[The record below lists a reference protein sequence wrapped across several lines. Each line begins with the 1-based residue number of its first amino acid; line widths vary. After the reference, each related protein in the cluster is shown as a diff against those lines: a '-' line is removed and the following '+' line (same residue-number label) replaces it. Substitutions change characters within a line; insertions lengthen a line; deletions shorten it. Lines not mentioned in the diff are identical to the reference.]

1 MSNKINILYF
11 KLRKTED
18 SLLNQI
24 IFHSD
29 VQLHIIENEN
39 INILMFLKNN
49 REYFIEKYSLI
60 FIELDYLADNVN
72 NRNQFVLSRWNNN
85 LDDLIREKIVVLN
98 YNNFLDGHNLAKIK
112 IKAFYQKEA
121 LLEFLDNEKLLK
133 EKVFLPHEQTSVI
146 EDEFCI
152 FKNPDKE
159 DSQKE
164 DLKEDLKDD
173 EQENKHNAESTGDLE
188 GEENTETSKTV
199 ESEDKQEID
208 QEQEKV
214 QEQEDLTSEE
224 EEQEDSTEQEQKVE
238 SEEKQSEEQPQD
250 SKEKLPNQTQEK
262 TPEDL
267 FQNEIFNTQTDTT
280 IELNDEQEDE
290 EDEGDSVDRKDLRQF
305 KEKTKKLLSSQ
316 VGNLLKK
323 RVKEKEPKK
332 EKREKK
338 QPKTLPESEIKV
350 KKEIN
355 KIFPENLPSKYS
367 KYIVNVFGTKEK
379 IGTTYTSLYLAL
391 KAKEEGYS
399 SCLIVED
406 NDYKIL
412 SSSIQYSAIYKAS
425 QKREANQ
432 HDIIV
437 NDIGVYDV
445 NDSEFFEKF
454 YMGNMSVLVVAI
466 NYPNTFSQHNIRR
479 YLENENDYPNIIAL
493 NFSDED
499 EFKQFEKEYK
509 RHTKVIQIPF
519 KALD

>member
-24 IFHSD
+24 MFHSD

-60 FIELDYLADNVN
+60 FIDLDYLADNVN

-164 DLKEDLKDD
+164 DLKDD
-173 EQENKHNAESTGDLE
+173 EQENKHNAESTGNLE

-214 QEQEDLTSEE
+214 QEQEDLTAEE

-238 SEEKQSEEQPQD
+238 SEEKQSDEQPQD

-267 FQNEIFNTQTDTT
+267 FQNEAFNTQTDTT
-280 IELNDEQEDE
+280 IESNDEQEDE

-332 EKREKK
+332 EKREKREKK
-338 QPKTLPESEIKV
+338 QTLPEVKV
-350 KKEIN
+350 KKDID
-355 KIFPENLPSKYS
+355 KIFPENLPSR
-367 KYIVNVFGTKEK
+367 YIINVFGTKEK
-379 IGTTYTSLYLAL
+379 IGITYTSLYLAL

-412 SSSIQYSAIYKAS
+412 SSSTQYSAIYKAS

-432 HDIIV
+432 HDIII

>member
-11 KLRKTED
+11 KMRKTED

-24 IFHSD
+24 IFHTN
-29 VQLHIIENEN
+29 VQLYIIENEN

-85 LDDLIREKIVVLN
+85 LDDVIREKIVVLN

-112 IKAFYQKEA
+112 IKAFYQKED

-164 DLKEDLKDD
+164 DLKDD
-173 EQENKHNAESTGDLE
+173 EQENKHNAESNLE

-199 ESEDKQEID
+199 EDNEDNQEID

-214 QEQEDLTSEE
+214 QEQEDLTAEE

-238 SEEKQSEEQPQD
+238 SEEKQSDEQPQG

-267 FQNEIFNTQTDTT
+267 FQNEAFNTQTDNS
-280 IELNDEQEDE
+280 IELNDAQEDE

-355 KIFPENLPSKYS
+355 KIFPENLPSR
-367 KYIVNVFGTKEK
+367 YIVNVFGTKEK
-379 IGTTYTSLYLAL
+379 IIVAALLLKITIIRFCHLQYSIVQSIKQVRNEKPINMTSLLM
-391 KAKEEGYS
+391 
-399 SCLIVED
+399 
-406 NDYKIL
+406 IL
-412 SSSIQYSAIYKAS
+412 VFMTLM
-425 QKREANQ
+425 
-432 HDIIV
+432 IV
-437 NDIGVYDV
+437 NSLKSFTWGI
-445 NDSEFFEKF
+445 
-454 YMGNMSVLVVAI
+454 
-466 NYPNTFSQHNIRR
+466 
-479 YLENENDYPNIIAL
+479 
-493 NFSDED
+493 
-499 EFKQFEKEYK
+499 
-509 RHTKVIQIPF
+509 
-519 KALD
+519 

>member
-24 IFHSD
+24 IFHTN
-29 VQLHIIENEN
+29 VQLHIIQNEN

-60 FIELDYLADNVN
+60 FIDLDYLADNVN

-85 LDDLIREKIVVLN
+85 LDDVIREKIVVLN

-164 DLKEDLKDD
+164 ELKDD
-173 EQENKHNAESTGDLE
+173 EQENKHNAESNLE

-199 ESEDKQEID
+199 EDNEDNQEID

-214 QEQEDLTSEE
+214 Q
-224 EEQEDSTEQEQKVE
+224 EQEDSTEQEQKVE
-238 SEEKQSEEQPQD
+238 SEEKQSDEQPQG

-267 FQNEIFNTQTDTT
+267 FQNEAFNTQTDNS
-280 IELNDEQEDE
+280 IELNDAQEDE

-355 KIFPENLPSKYS
+355 KIFPENLPSR
-367 KYIVNVFGTKEK
+367 YIVNVFGTKEK

>member
-1 MSNKINILYF
+1 MNIKTNILYF
-11 KLRKTED
+11 KLRQTED
-18 SLLNQI
+18 SLLNEI
-24 IFHSD
+24 VFHAD
-29 VQLHIIENEN
+29 VQLHMIENEN

-49 REYFIEKYSLI
+49 REYFVEKYSLI
-60 FIELDYLADNVN
+60 FIDLDYLADNVN

-85 LDDLIREKIVVLN
+85 LDDVIREKIVVLN

-112 IKAFYQKEA
+112 MKAFYQKEA

-164 DLKEDLKDD
+164 DLKDD
-173 EQENKHNAESTGDLE
+173 GQENKHNAESNLE

-199 ESEDKQEID
+199 EDNEDNQEID

-214 QEQEDLTSEE
+214 QEQEDLTAK

-238 SEEKQSEEQPQD
+238 SDEQPQD

-280 IELNDEQEDE
+280 IESNDEQEDE

-355 KIFPENLPSKYS
+355 KIFPENLPSR
-367 KYIVNVFGTKEK
+367 YIINVFGTKEK
-379 IGTTYTSLYLAL
+379 IGITYTSLYLAL

-406 NDYKIL
+406 EDYRIL
-412 SSSIQYSAIYKAS
+412 SQSTTQYSAIYKAS

-432 HDIIV
+432 HDIII

-445 NDSEFFEKF
+445 NDSKFFEKF

-509 RHTKVIQIPF
+509 RYTKVIQIPF

>member
-24 IFHSD
+24 IFHTN
-29 VQLHIIENEN
+29 VQLHIIQNEN

-60 FIELDYLADNVN
+60 FIDLDYLADNVN

-85 LDDLIREKIVVLN
+85 LDDVIREKIVVLN

-164 DLKEDLKDD
+164 DLKDD
-173 EQENKHNAESTGDLE
+173 EQENKHNAESNLE

-199 ESEDKQEID
+199 EDNQEID

-214 QEQEDLTSEE
+214 QEQEDLTAEE

-238 SEEKQSEEQPQD
+238 SEEKQSDEQPQG

-267 FQNEIFNTQTDTT
+267 FQNEAFNTQTDNS
-280 IELNDEQEDE
+280 IELNDAQEDE

-355 KIFPENLPSKYS
+355 KIFPENLPSR
-367 KYIVNVFGTKEK
+367 YIVNVFGTKEK
-379 IGTTYTSLYLAL
+379 IGITYTSLYLAL

>member
-60 FIELDYLADNVN
+60 FIDLDYLADNVN

-164 DLKEDLKDD
+164 DLKDD
-173 EQENKHNAESTGDLE
+173 EQENKHNAESTGNLE

-214 QEQEDLTSEE
+214 QEQEDLTAEE

-238 SEEKQSEEQPQD
+238 SEEKQSDEQPQD

-267 FQNEIFNTQTDTT
+267 FQNEAFNTQTDTT
-280 IELNDEQEDE
+280 IESNDEQEDE

-332 EKREKK
+332 EKREKREKK
-338 QPKTLPESEIKV
+338 QTLPEVKV
-350 KKEIN
+350 KKDID
-355 KIFPENLPSKYS
+355 KIFPENLPSR
-367 KYIVNVFGTKEK
+367 YIINVFGTKEK
-379 IGTTYTSLYLAL
+379 IGITYTSLYLAL

-412 SSSIQYSAIYKAS
+412 SSSTQYSAIYKAS

-432 HDIIV
+432 HDIII

>member
-29 VQLHIIENEN
+29 VQLYIIENEN

-60 FIELDYLADNVN
+60 FIDLDYLADNVN

-85 LDDLIREKIVVLN
+85 LDDAIREEIIVLN
-98 YNNFLDGHNLAKIK
+98 YNNLLDGHNLAKIK
-112 IKAFYQKEA
+112 MKAFYKKET

-133 EKVFLPHEQTSVI
+133 EKVFLPYEQTSTI

-164 DLKEDLKDD
+164 DLKDD
-173 EQENKHNAESTGDLE
+173 EQENKHNTESTGNLLE

-214 QEQEDLTSEE
+214 QEQEESTDEE
-224 EEQEDSTEQEQKVE
+224 EKQEESIEQEQQVE
-238 SEEKQSEEQPQD
+238 SEEKQSDEQPQD
-250 SKEKLPNQTQEK
+250 SKENLTNQTQEK

-267 FQNEIFNTQTDTT
+267 FQNEIFNTQTDTS
-280 IELNDEQEDE
+280 IELNDAQEDE
-290 EDEGDSVDRKDLRQF
+290 EDEEGSVDRKDLRQF
-305 KEKTKKLLSSQ
+305 KERTKKLLSSQ

-332 EKREKK
+332 EKREKREKK
-338 QPKTLPESEIKV
+338 QTLPEVKV
-350 KKEIN
+350 KKDVD
-355 KIFPENLPSKYS
+355 KIFPENLPSKY
-367 KYIVNVFGTKEK
+367 IINVFGTKEK
-379 IGTTYTSLYLAL
+379 IGITYTSLYLAL

-406 NDYKIL
+406 EDYKIL
-412 SSSIQYSAIYKAS
+412 SQSTTQYSAIYKAS

-432 HDIIV
+432 HDIII

-445 NDSEFFEKF
+445 NDSKFFEKF

-509 RHTKVIQIPF
+509 RYTKVIQIPF

>member
-164 DLKEDLKDD
+164 DLKDD

-214 QEQEDLTSEE
+214 QEQEDLTSEK

-355 KIFPENLPSKYS
+355 KIFPENLPS